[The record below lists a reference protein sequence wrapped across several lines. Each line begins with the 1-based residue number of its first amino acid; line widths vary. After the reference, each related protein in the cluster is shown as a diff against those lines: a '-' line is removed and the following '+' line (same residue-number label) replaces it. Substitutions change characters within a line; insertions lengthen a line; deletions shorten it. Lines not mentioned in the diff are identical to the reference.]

1 MNAEAWNEQYKIGI
15 RVAAYPATRDDKPLL
30 TRTRSEAW
38 ALGHGEPVVKV
49 VGYSG
54 GITLSHVDVIEDTPM
69 TADDLAMQALS
80 DAGAF
85 CGVCGFQ
92 PGERGCPDC
101 ERCWSSY
108 VTALRAIGWAPR
120 TDVLR
125 EAADLIEAEQH
136 RLDDAENAR
145 HGCLD
150 HESELQH
157 VAVHAMG
164 ALLRREAKG
173 GAS

>member
-1 MNAEAWNEQYKIGI
+1 MNAETWNEQHKIGI

-49 VGYSG
+49 VGYPG

-85 CGVCGFQ
+85 CGECGFQ

-101 ERCWSSY
+101 ERHYEWC
-108 VTALRAIGWAPR
+108 VTALRKAGWAPR
-120 TDVLR
+120 TEVLA
-125 EAADLIEAEQH
+125 EAADELVASCP
-136 RLDDAENAR
+136 D
-145 HGCLD
+145 HGSADLVDMVCRCP
-150 HESELQH
+150 
-157 VAVHAMG
+157 VADE
-164 ALLRREAKG
+164 LRRKAEG